1 MDRKSLSRRALKYAA
16 ISTMV
21 MFIFVLLKVLIN
33 GAVGTFVEVVIRTL
47 TSLIAIFLTMW
58 MVFIVYLFFNP
69 DADKPGS
76 DI

>member
-1 MDRKSLSRRALKYAA
+1 
-16 ISTMV
+16 MV